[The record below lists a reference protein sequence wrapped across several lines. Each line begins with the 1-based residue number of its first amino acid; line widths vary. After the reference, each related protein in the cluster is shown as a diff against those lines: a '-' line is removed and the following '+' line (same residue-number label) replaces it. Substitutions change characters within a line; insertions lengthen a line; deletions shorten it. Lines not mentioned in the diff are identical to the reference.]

1 MNLGDFSISL
11 TVKDLAA
18 SRDFYVALGFEVIG
32 GQEDQHWL
40 ILRNDAAVIGLFQ
53 GMFEKNILTFHPDD
67 VRTLAAT
74 LKDRGIVLDKE
85 PDMADDGPTHA
96 VLKDPDGNPILLDQF

>member
-11 TVKDLAA
+11 AVADLTV
-18 SRDFYVALGFEVIG
+18 SRDFYQKLGFEVIG
-32 GQEDQHWL
+32 GQEDQGWL

-53 GMFEKNILTFHPDD
+53 GMFEQNILTFHPDD
-67 VRTLAAT
+67 VRSIAVT
-74 LKDRGIVLDKE
+74 LKEAGVALQKE

-96 VLKDPDGNPILLDQF
+96 IVVDPDGNTILLDQF